1 MSRIPKE
8 PFASISVRPNDA
20 ECRIGSPV
28 VADQVTVRLIGEQ
41 HWRLLLGVD
50 AAGAER
56 IRQGQSHTGWI
67 EAMPGQWIQ
76 VTSIA
81 EMIVKEVDEGSVAAA
96 AEQQLPSHWSE
107 ANPG

>member
-1 MSRIPKE
+1 M
-8 PFASISVRPNDA
+8 
-20 ECRIGSPV
+20 
-28 VADQVTVRLIGEQ
+28 ADQVTVRLIGEQ